1 MNIYPLNITRQENLR
16 GICAK
21 IGADY
26 RALAYL
32 APKFRILHLYADDV
46 DYRAAGFLKQEMLA
60 RGGDTVVTKHV
71 IDGRTDKSDIL
82 IMATPS
88 QLRSLQEKL
97 KAMDIWGL
105 KEFREKLAD
114 TVRNMNVHEW
124 AMTSPAGHTI
134 SLNMNTQI
142 MAILNLT
149 PDSFFA
155 ESRIDEKGILSR
167 AEECLR
173 EGAYIL
179 DVGAESTRP
188 GAEAVSEDEEIRRLV
203 PALRLL
209 RGHFPEVIIS
219 VDTYKPEIA
228 RAAADEGADIINDI
242 SGFTFRGDILDSE
255 GMPETIAALKI
266 PYVLSH
272 ITGTPKNMQAFENHA
287 DIVRELAEYFS
298 AKIAA
303 LESAGVS
310 RENIIIDPGLGFGKS
325 SADNFAVLRDIESL
339 SVWGLP
345 VTAGHSRKRFTGEE
359 RLAGSVAVSAL
370 LSGRVSL
377 LRVHDV
383 KENAEALR
391 IAREMMS

>member
-1 MNIYPLNITRQENLR
+1 
-16 GICAK
+16 
-21 IGADY
+21 
-26 RALAYL
+26 
-32 APKFRILHLYADDV
+32 
-46 DYRAAGFLKQEMLA
+46 
-60 RGGDTVVTKHV
+60 
-71 IDGRTDKSDIL
+71 
-82 IMATPS
+82 
-88 QLRSLQEKL
+88 
-97 KAMDIWGL
+97 
-105 KEFREKLAD
+105 
-114 TVRNMNVHEW
+114 
-124 AMTSPAGHTI
+124 MTSPAGHTI